1 MYALSDHIRRKMSR
15 RVMGRLRMTMA
26 CVELELSK
34 TLDDEDGG
42 ERNAPGFQRLTG
54 EDMQV
59 VMVTLAVKR
68 RMRRCG
74 GLRSTEG
81 RKEGAGGSE
90 QSPVSFAPSAP
101 SKTRMEDFTFSAC
114 IWGSES
120 SSGAVDLL
128 IVDLRVVLGQIRS
141 WLMVVRPARRSLWS

>member
-74 GLRSTEG
+74 GLKSTEG
-81 RKEGAGGSE
+81 RKEGAGGVRAKPS
-90 QSPVSFAPSAP
+90 QLRSFSTQQD
-101 SKTRMEDFTFSAC
+101 SH
-114 IWGSES
+114 G
-120 SSGAVDLL
+120 GLYLL
-128 IVDLRVVLGQIRS
+128 YLYLG
-141 WLMVVRPARRSLWS
+141 V